1 MRSPSHRLA
10 GVLASLTVLL
20 AACSGETAEPRTDA
34 PAASDGSILTSF
46 DRITLAPGGHAT
58 FRASLVDA
66 NARLSSAGLAFASR
80 APAVARVSTANRR
93 TLVQGVAAGRTWV
106 VVRSA
111 AASDSVE
118 VIVQ

>member
-1 MRSPSHRLA
+1 MRSPSYRLA

-20 AACSGETAEPRTDA
+20 AACSGDTAEPRADTS
-34 PAASDGSILTSF
+34 ASDGSILTSF
-46 DRITLAPGGHAT
+46 DRLTLAPGGRAT

-66 NARLSSAGLAFASR
+66 SARLRTAGLTFASR
-80 APAVARVSTANRR
+80 APAVARVSTTNGRA
-93 TLVQGVAAGRTWV
+93 TVQGVAAGRTWV

-111 AASDSVE
+111 AASDSVQ

>member
-1 MRSPSHRLA
+1 MRSSSHRLA

-20 AACSGETAEPRTDA
+20 AACSGDTAEPRADA
-34 PAASDGSILTSF
+34 PATDGSILTSF
-46 DRITLAPGGHAT
+46 DRLTLVPGGRAT

-80 APAVARVSTANRR
+80 APAVARVSTTKGRA
-93 TLVQGVAAGRTWV
+93 LVQGVASGRTWI

-111 AASDSVE
+111 ATSDSVQ

>member
-1 MRSPSHRLA
+1 MRSSSHRLA

-20 AACSGETAEPRTDA
+20 VACSGDTGEPRADA
-34 PAASDGSILTSF
+34 PVTDGSILTSF
-46 DRITLAPGGHAT
+46 DQLTLAPGGRAT

-66 NARLSSAGLAFASR
+66 SARLSSAGLAFASR
-80 APAVARVSTANRR
+80 APAVARVSTANGRA
-93 TLVQGVAAGRTWV
+93 LVQGVASGRTWI

-111 AASDSVE
+111 AASDSVQ

>member
-1 MRSPSHRLA
+1 MRSPFHGLA
-10 GVLASLTVLL
+10 GALAALTVTL
-20 AACSGETAEPRTDA
+20 AACSGDTAEPRADV
-34 PAASDGSILTSF
+34 PASDGSILTSF
-46 DRITLAPGGHAT
+46 DRLTLAPGGRAS

-80 APAVARVSTANRR
+80 APAVARVSTANGRA
-93 TLVQGVAAGRTWV
+93 LVQGVAAGRTWV

-111 AASDSVE
+111 AASDSVQ